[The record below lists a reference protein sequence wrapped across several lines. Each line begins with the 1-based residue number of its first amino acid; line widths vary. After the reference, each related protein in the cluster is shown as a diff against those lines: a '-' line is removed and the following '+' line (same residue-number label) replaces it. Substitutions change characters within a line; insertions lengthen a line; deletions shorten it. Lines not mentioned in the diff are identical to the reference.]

1 VDKTQTH
8 CFYFRLVGLMIVII
22 PQADEIEIIL
32 VHETDTLDDDLPG
45 DD

>member
-1 VDKTQTH
+1 LLLTVEHYYYYYPTMCT
-8 CFYFRLVGLMIVII
+8 VGK
-22 PQADEIEIIL
+22 IEIIL

>member
-1 VDKTQTH
+1 
-8 CFYFRLVGLMIVII
+8 VG
-22 PQADEIEIIL
+22 EIEIIL

>member
-1 VDKTQTH
+1 
-8 CFYFRLVGLMIVII
+8 MIVII

-45 DD
+45 DDW